1 MQCRGVTDS
10 YTPLTLQA
18 ITIWFLFE
26 TTVKGDILAVSA
38 LYGALRH
45 WGTILESNRSPRSLA
60 CSVAP
65 GKHKILSQPPAY
77 FFFMRYLLSIQYV
90 LFYISSLYFIF

>member
-45 WGTILESNRSPRSLA
+45 WGTILDSNRSTA
-60 CSVAP
+60 AAP
-65 GKHKILSQPPAY
+65 GKHKILSQPPPY
-77 FFFMRYLLSIQYV
+77 FFFHEISS
-90 LFYISSLYFIF
+90 FYICTFLHI